1 MKTYQIERLNS
12 NDEVECTY
20 FEKGLNRLDAYFRAE
35 GYDEEQ
41 KETVKTR
48 KRNLSDYPRLSTSC
62 YKLIYYPQKEAV
74 MCQYRTSKKNMP
86 KDTLKSWMKSRSGQL
101 RGQKS
106 VGDQKRQLV
115 ENR

>member
-1 MKTYQIERLNS
+1 MPDRPTGRKGNNMKTYQIQRLNS

-48 KRNLSDYPRLSTSC
+48 KDGRYLIVSDPVYTSATFR
-62 YKLIYYPQKEAV
+62 IIMA
-74 MCQYRTSKKNMP
+74 
-86 KDTLKSWMKSRSGQL
+86 
-101 RGQKS
+101 
-106 VGDQKRQLV
+106 
-115 ENR
+115 